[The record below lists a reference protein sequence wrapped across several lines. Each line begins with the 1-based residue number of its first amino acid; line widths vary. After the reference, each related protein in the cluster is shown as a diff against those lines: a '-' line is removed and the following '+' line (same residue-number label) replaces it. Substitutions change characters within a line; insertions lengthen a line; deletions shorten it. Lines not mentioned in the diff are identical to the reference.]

1 MNVMEAPQ
9 KFKSPYGEY
18 VIIVDKTGRKYRVGE
33 DVKSITKVLLGYPIG
48 RRLLLLGAW
57 MSFFFGSVLEYGW
70 GAASSTVISH
80 YGWSLAEG
88 FFNYTV
94 YVLFQATITALL
106 FQWLREKGLISPRRA
121 LLMGGAMLMIAY
133 YLFANSF
140 QPWIAYVG
148 YAAIGGVGAGLGYAV
163 GGAVVNK
170 WFPEKRGWR
179 LGLANGAWAY
189 GSVPF
194 IILYIYA
201 FNQSD
206 FQEILYITGFAIGI
220 GLIIASFLVVDP
232 PKYWWPKDVD
242 PIATREARLKSRELK
257 VNPPPIAQWTP
268 REMLA
273 TKQGKAQMVS
283 FTLALAASLFNVAFY
298 APFGAAMGFTGGVL
312 FAVGAAGFAFTD
324 GLGRPLQGFISSIIG
339 RRKAL
344 TIFYAFMGLG
354 GLGVLYA
361 GLAHLPILW
370 AILAVATGAV
380 SGACFVFDW
389 LLIADYFGENYIG
402 RNWSIPYALK
412 VVGGAFGGIIA
423 SVILTFLSGGT
434 WTDVVTGAPITI
446 TNFAWTVVF
455 WIGAAFSLIAAALVW
470 FLEKPPTLEDY
481 IKVRKK
487 LGEPIPPEI
496 KEKINQ

>member
-1 MNVMEAPQ
+1 LRGLP
-9 KFKSPYGEY
+9 
-18 VIIVDKTGRKYRVGE
+18 VG
-33 DVKSITKVLLGYPIG
+33 
-48 RRLLLLGAW
+48 
-57 MSFFFGSVLEYGW
+57 
-70 GAASSTVISH
+70 
-80 YGWSLAEG
+80 
-88 FFNYTV
+88 
-94 YVLFQATITALL
+94 
-106 FQWLREKGLISPRRA
+106 
-121 LLMGGAMLMIAY
+121 
-133 YLFANSF
+133 
-140 QPWIAYVG
+140 
-148 YAAIGGVGAGLGYAV
+148 
-163 GGAVVNK
+163 
-170 WFPEKRGWR
+170 
-179 LGLANGAWAY
+179 
-189 GSVPF
+189 
-194 IILYIYA
+194 
-201 FNQSD
+201 
-206 FQEILYITGFAIGI
+206 
-220 GLIIASFLVVDP
+220 
-232 PKYWWPKDVD
+232 
-242 PIATREARLKSRELK
+242 
-257 VNPPPIAQWTP
+257 
-268 REMLA
+268 
-273 TKQGKAQMVS
+273 
-283 FTLALAASLFNVAFY
+283 
-298 APFGAAMGFTGGVL
+298 
-312 FAVGAAGFAFTD
+312 
-324 GLGRPLQGFISSIIG
+324 GFISSIIG